1 MTTRSSE
8 RKVAVSAAAGDDGFS
23 LISNDKLLQ
32 LYAAMLKCRL
42 LDERLRA
49 QANGTTPKGGTVAA
63 AGHEAT
69 TVGAAFDLLPEDT
82 FISAH
87 CDLLPCLLQGV
98 PLETLLATASERSAD
113 RPQSDSLRL
122 ATHAASAHKRSKTGR
137 VAVAILPSA
146 AASVNRPQQALSF
159 ASLQNLP
166 LVVVSWRKSIPL
178 QAKTRDFP
186 AITVDGNDAVAVYR
200 VASEAIAHARKG
212 SGPTLIE
219 CVGWKVTDPIL
230 NMENYLARKGMPTRN
245 FTTRLA
251 ARFNRELDS
260 AFERTLKFVASA

>member
-1 MTTRSSE
+1 MTTRSRE
-8 RKVAVSAAAGDDGFS
+8 TKVAVSAAAGEDDFA
-23 LISNDKLLQ
+23 LISNDKLFQ

-49 QANGTTPKGGTVAA
+49 RANGSPRGATLAA
-63 AGHEAT
+63 TGHEAA

-98 PLETLLATASERSAD
+98 PLETLLATAWELSAH
-113 RPQSDSLRL
+113 RPQSDSLKL
-122 ATHAASAHKRSKTGR
+122 ATHAAIAHKRSKTGR
-137 VAVAILPSA
+137 VAVAILPTASA
-146 AASVNRPQQALSF
+146 PVNRPQKTLSF
-159 ASLQNLP
+159 AGVQNLP
-166 LVVVSWRKSIPL
+166 LVVVSWRKSIPM
-178 QAKTRDFP
+178 QPKTRDFP

-219 CVGWKVTDPIL
+219 SVGWKVSDPIL
-230 NMENYLARKGMPTRN
+230 NMEHYLTRKGLPTRS

-251 ARFNRELDS
+251 ARFNRELDA